1 MGLYS
6 LLSYWELLNLLKP
19 ILFIKN
25 SNPMARQKFPLKHV
39 VILNNLQFRSR

>member
-1 MGLYS
+1 MSLYS

-25 SNPMARQKFPLKHV
+25 SNPMAEQKFP
-39 VILNNLQFRSR
+39 